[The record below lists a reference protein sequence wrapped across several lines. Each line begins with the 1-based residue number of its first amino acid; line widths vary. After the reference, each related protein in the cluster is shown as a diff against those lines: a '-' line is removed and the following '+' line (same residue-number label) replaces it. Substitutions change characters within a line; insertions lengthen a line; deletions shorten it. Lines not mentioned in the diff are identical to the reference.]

1 MLRLRLTC
9 ACRRRV
15 LLWCCALV
23 TAVVARGA
31 SCTGAS
37 VNVSA
42 AECAAWQ
49 ALYDATGGD
58 RWRYCA
64 VRDDPCACVLPPTAD
79 YPLGFHT
86 CSNATAKTGY
96 RRVVQSLVLPLNN
109 MVGTLPAAL
118 AQLTDVRRI
127 ALQGNEL
134 AGPLPAGLDFIF
146 AQSAG
151 FCYLLAAPASSN
163 HFACPL
169 PAAALRHCSAVSN
182 DGAGMAVPLTADE
195 CSKPAD
201 QTAHILY
208 FVVGALALLFPC
220 CICVRCRR
228 QQGAGAGAGA
238 GKGGGMGGREQA
250 LTAKER
256 RAIASERK
264 GGHVLS
270 KPLLVSIHER
280 GDESDIVPFGGS
292 DGGSA
297 AN

>member
-1 MLRLRLTC
+1 
-9 ACRRRV
+9 
-15 LLWCCALV
+15 
-23 TAVVARGA
+23 
-31 SCTGAS
+31 

-49 ALYDATGGD
+49 ALYDATGGAD
-58 RWRYCA
+58 WRYCA
-64 VRDDPCACVLPPTAD
+64 VRDDPCACVLPPSAN

-86 CSNATAKTGY
+86 CSNATAQTGY

-118 AQLTDVRRI
+118 VQLTGVRRI
-127 ALQGNEL
+127 ALQGNML
-134 AGPLPAGLDFIF
+134 AGPLPAGLDLIF

-169 PAAALRHCSAVSN
+169 PAAALRHCSAVSD
-182 DGAGMAVPLTADE
+182 DGAGMAVPLAADE
-195 CSKPAD
+195 CDKPAD
-201 QTAHILY
+201 QTARILY

-220 CICVRCRR
+220 CICARCRR
-228 QQGAGAGAGA
+228 QQRALGMGEGVGAEA
-238 GKGGGMGGREQA
+238 GKGAGMEQA

-256 RAIASERK
+256 RAIARERK
-264 GGHVLS
+264 GGHDVLS

-280 GDESDIVPFGGS
+280 GDESDIVPFGGGS
-292 DGGSA
+292 DGSA
-297 AN
+297 PN